1 MQSYTNIL
9 YIFLRFLIS
18 QSAAILQ
25 VVAFGAKKQKNK
37 KKKEFIFVGR
47 LRDGFVSFSV
57 KALDIEKNNKAE
69 QLDNLISWAKS

>member
-25 VVAFGAKKQKNK
+25 IVAFGAKK
-37 KKKEFIFVGR
+37 KKEKKEKKFTFVGR
-47 LRDGFVSFSV
+47 LRGGVFVSFFV

-69 QLDNLISWAKS
+69 QLDNLIS

>member
-25 VVAFGAKKQKNK
+25 VIAFGAKKK
-37 KKKEFIFVGR
+37 KKEKKEFIFVGR
-47 LRDGFVSFSV
+47 LRDGFVSFFV

-69 QLDNLISWAKS
+69 QLDNLNS

>member
-1 MQSYTNIL
+1 M
-9 YIFLRFLIS
+9 IS

-25 VVAFGAKKQKNK
+25 VVAFEAKKIKLKLK
-37 KKKEFIFVGR
+37 KKFIFAGR
-47 LRDGFVSFSV
+47 LRDGFTFFV